1 MPTMQ
6 ARYYEDRYPIGRL
19 VFCRANALGLT
30 RRGLAERLG
39 FRDLTK
45 GHQALSKIML
55 TGTVPPSITN
65 LAGALE
71 ADPSLIDEAIS
82 ATARQQEA
90 EQQRQLIGREEAY
103 RAAFRPHLQIQTE
116 RTVPSPIFL
125 AALMTV
131 ERLRRVRLP
140 DVVASADPDER
151 DEIVRAAIIT
161 HYRENSGQVLAF
173 GRVTGYVLVMVAGFG
188 ALDFGLPFD
197 VNGEPAGPMRS
208 IKRLPDAMLGVK
220 RPDGRLNG
228 LLKDAPIQVVPGEPR
243 PVSDQAV
250 EQKGRAANRGSG
262 RRA

>member
-1 MPTMQ
+1 MTTMQ
-6 ARYYEDRYPIGRL
+6 ARFYEDRYPIGRL
-19 VFCRANALGLT
+19 VFCRANTLGLT

-65 LAGALE
+65 LADVLE
-71 ADPSLIDEAIS
+71 ADQSLIDEAIS

-90 EQQRQLIGREEAY
+90 EQQRQLIGREEVY
-103 RAAFRPHLQIQTE
+103 RAKFAPHIQVQTE

-125 AALMTV
+125 AAMMTV

-140 DVVASADPDER
+140 YVVASADRDER
-151 DEIVRAAIIT
+151 NEIVQAAIIK
-161 HYRENSGQVLAF
+161 HYRESAGFVPAF
-173 GRVTGYVLVMVAGFG
+173 GRVTGYLLVMVAGFG
-188 ALDFGLPFD
+188 AFDFGLPYD

-228 LLKDAPIQVVPGEPR
+228 LLKNTTLHVL
-243 PVSDQAV
+243 S
-250 EQKGRAANRGSG
+250 
-262 RRA
+262 